1 MSTALMLRMVGPA
14 PLAADASSVV
24 LRRTRLLDEH
34 HEAAP
39 LSIHSV
45 QGGTLEVL
53 RDGRRVVLDDDTY
66 LVIESGESFSLRASA
81 TNCIEALSV
90 FIDDRMVQA
99 AINERDAGNEPERV
113 TGAEES
119 AVRFSE
125 HIQANDSLVSPVLR
139 FLRHHTVTA
148 CENLRWRDEQLRFL
162 VQRLAVKQAR
172 IVERIG
178 SIGAARA
185 STRQEIYHRVG
196 LATDFIHSNF
206 TRPITLAAI
215 ARAVS
220 SSPHHILRMFRE
232 VHGLTPREF
241 LQRKRVGAA
250 VRLLTS
256 GSLSLD
262 EIAGRVGFEDRS
274 TLARR
279 MRRHCGMSP
288 SGVRDSHVSIPALI

>member
-1 MSTALMLRMVGPA
+1 MLRMVNPP
-14 PLAADASSVV
+14 PLAADASSVL
-24 LRRTRLLDEH
+24 LRRTRQLDEH
-34 HEAAP
+34 HESAP

-66 LVIESGESFSLRASA
+66 LAVESGESFTLRANA
-81 TNCIEALSV
+81 TTCIDALSV
-90 FIDDRMVQA
+90 FIDDRLVQA
-99 AINERDAGNEPERV
+99 AINERDAGNDPERLL
-113 TGAEES
+113 GGEET

-139 FLRHHTVTA
+139 FLRHHAVTA
-148 CENLRWRDEQLRFL
+148 YENLQWRDEQLRFL
-162 VQRLAVKQAR
+162 AQRLAAKQAR
-172 IVERIG
+172 IAERIAG
-178 SIGAARA
+178 IGAARA

-196 LATDFIHSNF
+196 LATDFIHSNY

-220 SSPHHILRMFRE
+220 SSPHHILRMFRQ

-279 MRRHCGMSP
+279 MRRHCGVAP
-288 SGVRDSHVSIPALI
+288 SGLRDRHMSIPSLI